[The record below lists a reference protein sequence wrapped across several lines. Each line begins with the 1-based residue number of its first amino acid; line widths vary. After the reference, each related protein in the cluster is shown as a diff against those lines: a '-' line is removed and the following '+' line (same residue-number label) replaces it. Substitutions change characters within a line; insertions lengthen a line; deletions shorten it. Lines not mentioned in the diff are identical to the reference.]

1 MTFTHPVTSLDGVL
15 EQFMMEDAH
24 DAAALER
31 YVRDYPQFALQL
43 IDLSRL
49 IATVDAEEKEDDQ
62 PLSATDQSRIDAAWI
77 THKAAAPASSQDDDP
92 FATLTGAKG
101 KAVADRFGV
110 PRQVIVCF
118 REHRVDPSTV
128 PTPIARGLAEEAGVP
143 LAHVIA
149 AMQRPVIM
157 ATGRNYKADGQ
168 PGAEGKMSFEQI
180 LIDAG
185 VPDCDRARLLADD

>member
-1 MTFTHPVTSLDGVL
+1 MTSTRPAMSLDGVL
-15 EQFMMEDAH
+15 EQFMMEDAQ

-49 IATVDAEEKEDDQ
+49 IATADAEENDQ
-62 PLSATDQSRIDAAWI
+62 PLSPTDLSRIDAAWI
-77 THKAAAPASSQDDDP
+77 THKAAAPAPSRDDDP
-92 FATLTGAKG
+92 FATLTGAKA

-128 PTPIARGLAEEAGVP
+128 PTPIARGFAEEAGVP

-168 PGAEGKMSFEQI
+168 PGAEGKISFEQI

-185 VPDCDRARLLADD
+185 VPDADRARLLADD

>member
-1 MTFTHPVTSLDGVL
+1 MTSTHPVTSLDGVL
-15 EQFMMEDAH
+15 EQFMMEDAQ
-24 DAAALER
+24 DTAALER

-49 IATVDAEEKEDDQ
+49 IATADAEEEDDQ

-128 PTPIARGLAEEAGVP
+128 PTPIARGFAEEAGVP

-185 VPDCDRARLLADD
+185 VPDADRARLLADD

>member
-1 MTFTHPVTSLDGVL
+1 MTSTRPAMSLDGVL
-15 EQFMMEDAH
+15 EQFMMEDVQ
-24 DAAALER
+24 DAAMLER
-31 YVRDYPQFALQL
+31 YVRDYPQFALPL

-49 IATVDAEEKEDDQ
+49 IATAGAEEDDQ

-77 THKAAAPASSQDDDP
+77 THKTAAPTPSQDDDP
-92 FATLTGAKG
+92 FSALTGTRG

-118 REHRVDPSTV
+118 REHRVEPSTV
-128 PTPIARGLAEEAGVP
+128 PTPIAKVFAEEAGVP

-157 ATGRNYKADGQ
+157 AAGRSYKADGQ
-168 PGAEGKMSFEQI
+168 PGAGGKISFEQI

-185 VPDCDRARLLADD
+185 VSDADRARLLAED

>member
-1 MTFTHPVTSLDGVL
+1 MTSNGPTTTLDGVL

-24 DAAALER
+24 DSATLER
-31 YVRDYPQFALQL
+31 YVRAYPLFALQL

-49 IATVDAEEKEDDQ
+49 IVTADAQDDEQ

-77 THKAAAPASSQDDDP
+77 IHKAAAPASRADDDP
-92 FATLTGAKG
+92 FAALTGARG

-110 PRQVIVCF
+110 PRQVITGF

-128 PTPIARGLAEEAGVP
+128 PTRITRVFADEFELP

-149 AMQRPVIM
+149 AMQRPTV
-157 ATGRNYKADGQ
+157 TLVGRSFKAEGR
-168 PGAEGKMSFEQI
+168 PGAAGKISFEQL

-185 VPDCDRARLLADD
+185 MSDADRARLLANG

>member
-1 MTFTHPVTSLDGVL
+1 MTSTRPAMSLDGVL
-15 EQFMMEDAH
+15 EQFMMEDAQ
-24 DAAALER
+24 DAATLER
-31 YVRDYPQFALQL
+31 YVREYPQFSLQL

-49 IATVDAEEKEDDQ
+49 IATADAEGDDQ

-77 THKAAAPASSQDDDP
+77 AHKAAAPTTSRDVDP

-118 REHRVDPSTV
+118 REHRVEPSTV
-128 PTPIARGLAEEAGVP
+128 PTPVARVFAEEAGVP

-149 AMQRPVIM
+149 AMQRPVIV
-157 ATGRNYKADGQ
+157 AAGRSYKADGQ
-168 PGAEGKMSFEQI
+168 PGAGGKISFEQI

-185 VPDCDRARLLADD
+185 VSDADRARLLAND

>member
-1 MTFTHPVTSLDGVL
+1 MTSTRPAMSLEGVL
-15 EQFMMEDAH
+15 EQFMMEDAQ
-24 DAAALER
+24 DATALER

-49 IATVDAEEKEDDQ
+49 IATADAEEDDQ
-62 PLSATDQSRIDAAWI
+62 PLSATDESRIDAAWI
-77 THKAAAPASSQDDDP
+77 THKAAAPSHDDDP

-128 PTPIARGLAEEAGVP
+128 PTPIARGFADEAGVP

-149 AMQRPVIM
+149 AMHRPVIM

-185 VPDCDRARLLADD
+185 VPDADRARLLADD

>member
-1 MTFTHPVTSLDGVL
+1 MTSTHPVTSLDGVL
-15 EQFMMEDAH
+15 EQFMMEDAQ

-49 IATVDAEEKEDDQ
+49 IATADAEEEDDQ
-62 PLSATDQSRIDAAWI
+62 PLTATDQSRIDAAWI

-128 PTPIARGLAEEAGVP
+128 PTPIARGFAEEAGVP

-185 VPDCDRARLLADD
+185 VPDADRARLLADD

>member
-1 MTFTHPVTSLDGVL
+1 MTSTHPVTSLDGVL
-15 EQFMMEDAH
+15 EQFMMEDAQ

-49 IATVDAEEKEDDQ
+49 IATADAEEEDDQ
-62 PLSATDQSRIDAAWI
+62 PLTATDQSRIDAAWI

-92 FATLTGAKG
+92 FATLTGAEG

-128 PTPIARGLAEEAGVP
+128 PTPIARGFAEEAGVP

-185 VPDCDRARLLADD
+185 VPDADRARLLADD

>member
-1 MTFTHPVTSLDGVL
+1 MTSTHPAMSLDGVL
-15 EQFMMEDAH
+15 EQFMMEDAQ

-49 IATVDAEEKEDDQ
+49 IATSDAEEHDQ

-77 THKAAAPASSQDDDP
+77 THKAAAPTPFQDDDP

-101 KAVADRFGV
+101 KDVADRFGV

-128 PTPIARGLAEEAGVP
+128 PTPIVRGFAEEAGVP

-149 AMQRPVIM
+149 AMQRPVIT

-185 VPDCDRARLLADD
+185 VPDADRARLLADD